1 MKFTKAN
8 ILFENNQFYI
18 LIKPQNIPIQ
28 SDGKSTSSLMQALE
42 DYLEFGL
49 GIEDPFLGLV
59 HRLDRHTGGLCV
71 IAKNEKA
78 LKKLNQLFSTR
89 KVSKK
94 YLTIVKGRPP
104 ESDRLTHYLTVNHK
118 TNFVKV
124 DEVAVPDAKEAIL
137 SYKCLGFNDSE
148 LGPQSLLEITLETGR
163 QHQIRA
169 QLAHIGYPVLGDPK
183 YGTCPI
189 PGESLALWAY
199 SLIFDNFEFKALPVA
214 PYADNQYFLAFDA
227 LLKSFQK

>member
-28 SDGKSTSSLMQALE
+28 NDGKSTNSLMQALE
-42 DYLEFGL
+42 DYLEFGM
-49 GIEDPFLGLV
+49 GIEEPFLGLV

-71 IAKNEKA
+71 IAKNEQA

-94 YLTIVKGRPP
+94 YLTIVNGRPP

-118 TNFVKV
+118 ANFVTV
-124 DEVAVPDAKEAIL
+124 SNAAVPNSKEAIL
-137 SYKCLGFNDSE
+137 AYKQLDCIDTEG
-148 LGPQSLLEITLETGR
+148 GPQSLLEITLETGR
-163 QHQIRA
+163 QHQIRT

-183 YGTCPI
+183 YGTCPM

-199 SLIFDNFEFKALPVA
+199 SLNFDKYEFKALPVA
-214 PYADNQYFLAFDA
+214 PYTDNKYFLAFDA
-227 LLKSFQK
+227 FLKSFQK